1 MQVLTFLAYH
11 KQKLVV
17 AGLVLLGLVTQV
29 HVIKDMQDLH
39 PYEYIYFSPLIGGV
53 AGANG
58 QYEMDYWGVCNKP
71 AGEWLA
77 QNYTKYT
84 GKQSP
89 TVEASFITQLMPYL
103 PDVFHESTPGV
114 KPDFYVSI
122 TRWGRDKQFPSYKII
137 HTEGVEGYVACVVKI
152 NPASAS
158 SASGG

>member
-1 MQVLTFLAYH
+1 
-11 KQKLVV
+11 
-17 AGLVLLGLVTQV
+17 
-29 HVIKDMQDLH
+29 MQDLH
-39 PYEYIYFSPLIGGV
+39 PYEYMYFSPLIGGV

-58 QYEMDYWGVCNKP
+58 QYEMDYWGICNKP

-89 TVEASFITQLMPYL
+89 TVAASFITQLMPYL
-103 PDVFHESTPGV
+103 PDVFHESAPGV

-122 TRWGRDKQFPSYKII
+122 TRWGLDKQFPLYKII

-152 NPASAS
+152 NPASVS